1 MTVRLTVDEDP
12 WLEHIEEMISA
23 VGRCANPV
31 AVVKG
36 NGYGFGRSD
45 LAARAMNWVTHIAVG
60 TVHELDGLPHEAN
73 IIVLTPTLRP
83 FDRFT
88 LDGRVVLTVGAPEH
102 IAAIAGSKNRVL
114 VKIET
119 SMQRYGGGH
128 DLVEQAR
135 AADLVVVGISIHPTL
150 NATEEERRAE
160 VDRIL
165 LDDDLAT
172 DLTVWVSHLAPTE
185 PYSIGGVH
193 PHKLFMRLGTA
204 LWHGERK
211 ALHLSAEVLQVR
223 PVSGGDR
230 VGYRQNTV
238 PVDGHLVMVGAG
250 TAHGVHPLPDG
261 RSPFHHRRQR
271 LDLIE
276 PPHMHTSMLF
286 VPGGDDVPGIGER
299 LDLQR
304 PITQTNVDEVEW
316 LRRRSGGGIITD

>member
-12 WLEHIEEMISA
+12 WLEHIDATIAA
-23 VGRCANPV
+23 VNRCAQPV

-36 NGYGFGRSD
+36 NGYGFGRAD

-135 AADLVVVGISIHPTL
+135 ADLEAMGNHLSMAANAFRTSTESMRDL
-150 NATEEERRAE
+150 NAEERGE
-160 VDRIL
+160 QGEQ
-165 LDDDLAT
+165 LAA
-172 DLTVWVSHLAPTE
+172 DA
-185 PYSIGGVH
+185 
-193 PHKLFMRLGTA
+193 
-204 LWHGERK
+204 ERK
-211 ALHLSAEVLQVR
+211 LAAAMAGVATVEQSA
-223 PVSGGDR
+223 
-230 VGYRQNTV
+230 TV
-238 PVDGHLVMVGAG
+238 EGFAEQ
-250 TAHGVHPLPDG
+250 
-261 RSPFHHRRQR
+261 QR
-271 LDLIE
+271 LAQAQVKE
-276 PPHMHTSMLF
+276 
-286 VPGGDDVPGIGER
+286 
-299 LDLQR
+299 
-304 PITQTNVDEVEW
+304 
-316 LRRRSGGGIITD
+316 SGSVI